1 MSLRIILPVGG
12 ILLIACLAAG
22 PRPQPQAGAMQA
34 AAKTES
40 LNAPAY
46 TQDGRLL
53 YPAHFREWVFLSSG
67 VDMSYNPKAIASGQT
82 VFDNVFVN
90 PEAYAKFLQTGTWPD
105 KTVLVLEARTGMEK
119 GSINHLGHYQGTQV
133 MGVEVHVKDEPR
145 FPGKWAFFDFDNQ
158 VSGSLFPK
166 EASCY
171 SCHADHAAVDTTF
184 VQFYPTLLE
193 VATKHATLSPAYL
206 HDEATA
212 AASAA
217 ADPHKTP

>member
-1 MSLRIILPVGG
+1 MSLKIVLPVGG
-12 ILLIACLAAG
+12 LLLVACLAAG
-22 PRPQPQAGAMQA
+22 PRPEPLQGGAQA
-34 AAKTES
+34 AAKPDAS
-40 LNAPAY
+40 YAPAY

-67 VDMSYNPKAIASGQT
+67 VDMSYNPKAIASEHT

-105 KTVLVLEARTGMEK
+105 KTVLVLEARMGMEK
-119 GSINHLGHYQGTQV
+119 GSINHLGHYQGMQV
-133 MGVEVHVKDEPR
+133 MGFEVHVKDEAR
-145 FPGKWAFFDFDNQ
+145 FPGKWAFFDFDDQ

-184 VQFYPTLLE
+184 VQFYPTLLPIAQQKQTLSASYLKE
-193 VATKHATLSPAYL
+193 EAATK
-206 HDEATA
+206 
-212 AASAA
+212 
-217 ADPHKTP
+217 